1 MKVIF
6 LHLRLVPRKE
16 YKVIN
21 SYLDLQYPNILS
33 FWIHGFFFYLVP
45 YIAKET

>member
-6 LHLRLVPRKE
+6 LHLRFVPRKE

-21 SYLDLQYPNILS
+21 SYLDLERPKILS
-33 FWIHGFFFYLVP
+33 FWIHGGFYLVP
-45 YIAKET
+45 YIAKDA